1 LQERCHPEGLAV
13 ELGCR
18 GLESFKLLKRHAFFS
33 SSSQFSF
40 AVKGPSFA
48 DSIEHANM
56 RRRVVR

>member
-1 LQERCHPEGLAV
+1 LD
-13 ELGCR
+13 CR
-18 GLESFKLLKRHAFFS
+18 GRESFKLLKRHAFFS